1 LPFFRTGLQQDSF
14 TMASLPPFKHTI
26 EFAIPDISA
35 KIRKSYLSH
44 KTRPLEWRL
53 TQLRKLYWGC
63 DLSSSLYA
71 DAWAKLVTQV
81 EGQSGSDSR
90 SLQTRSWKT

>member
-1 LPFFRTGLQQDSF
+1 
-14 TMASLPPFKHTI
+14 MVALPPFKHTI

-63 DLSSSLYA
+63 DFLPLFMLTPRLNS
-71 DAWAKLVTQV
+71 
-81 EGQSGSDSR
+81 
-90 SLQTRSWKT
+90 